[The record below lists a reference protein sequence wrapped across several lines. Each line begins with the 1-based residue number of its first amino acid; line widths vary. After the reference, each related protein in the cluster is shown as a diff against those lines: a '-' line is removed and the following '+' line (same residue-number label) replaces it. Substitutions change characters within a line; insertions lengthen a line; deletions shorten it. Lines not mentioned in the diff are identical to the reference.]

1 MKDMNENQING
12 RLFNPY
18 IIEERQLNITQLD
31 VFSRL
36 MMDRILFLSGEVVGD
51 TMDTLVAQ
59 LLFLDSLNHD
69 PIHVYINSGGGECY
83 SGLELISVMKF
94 IKSPVYT
101 TVLGLAA
108 SMGAVI
114 ASSGEKGHRTALP
127 YSRFMIHQPSSGIG
141 YSTFKD
147 QAIHLKEMENL
158 KIDLYKVLAE
168 NSGQTLEQ
176 IEALCDRDNWMKA
189 DEAIQ
194 MGFLDAIVERKE

>member
-1 MKDMNENQING
+1 
-12 RLFNPY
+12 
-18 IIEERQLNITQLD
+18 
-31 VFSRL
+31 
-36 MMDRILFLSGEVVGD
+36 
-51 TMDTLVAQ
+51 
-59 LLFLDSLNHD
+59 
-69 PIHVYINSGGGECY
+69 
-83 SGLELISVMKF
+83 
-94 IKSPVYT
+94 
-101 TVLGLAA
+101 
-108 SMGAVI
+108 
-114 ASSGEKGHRTALP
+114 
-127 YSRFMIHQPSSGIG
+127 MIHQPSSGIG

>member
-1 MKDMNENQING
+1 
-12 RLFNPY
+12 
-18 IIEERQLNITQLD
+18 
-31 VFSRL
+31 
-36 MMDRILFLSGEVVGD
+36 
-51 TMDTLVAQ
+51 
-59 LLFLDSLNHD
+59 
-69 PIHVYINSGGGECY
+69 
-83 SGLELISVMKF
+83 
-94 IKSPVYT
+94 
-101 TVLGLAA
+101 
-108 SMGAVI
+108 MGAVI

-194 MGFLDAIVERKE
+194 MGFLDAIVERKD